1 MKILRYSILL
11 LVLFSVL
18 LGCKKNGE
26 NSDPCDGILNER
38 PALRVMIVLA
48 DKQTGDNLIL
58 KKGITTTDLKIML
71 EGTATPL
78 TNWRIVNIPGS
89 PLIGMLELA
98 VFHEKAGEYQYKIET
113 KGLSDVEFSYTI
125 KQVKSDSPCKL
136 YYYPLE
142 GLKATNQDY
151 TKLEI
156 GDKTYPYGIK
166 VLLK

>member
-18 LGCKKNGE
+18 PGCKKNGE
-26 NSDPCDGILNER
+26 NSDRCDGILNEN
-38 PALRVMIVLA
+38 PPLKVMIVLA

-58 KKGITTTDLKIML
+58 KEGLTATDLKITL

-78 TNWRIVNIPGS
+78 TNLRIVNIPGS

-98 VFHEKAGEYQYKIET
+98 VFHAKAGEYRYKIET

-156 GDKTYPYGIK
+156 GDKIYSNGMK